1 MPSKSKAASNTSP
14 VLTPE
19 QAIEKYSTEAASQ
32 ATAANYLELGAAY
45 YVAHRWQDAIQ
56 AFEKTITLDPN
67 QAFAHF
73 YLGILYASQGQ
84 REKAD
89 AALAKVLQVSANQM
103 LKEQA
108 QARIPHIQSVA
119 DLGN

>member
-1 MPSKSKAASNTSP
+1 MSAKSKSASNTSP

-19 QAIEKYSTEAASQ
+19 QAIAKYTTETASQ

-56 AFEKTITLDPN
+56 AFEKTVALDPN

-73 YLGILYASQGQ
+73 YLGVLYASQGQ

-89 AALAKVLQVSANQM
+89 AALAQVLTVSANQM

-108 QARIPHIQSVA
+108 QARIPRIQSPA